1 MANTDLKIDPEIRED
16 IRLKMGKIRDN
27 PKFYDSRRKAVNN
40 SLIALGDVYS
50 FWIEH
55 PELRRQYL
63 TYNLSEETIKK
74 KAKRGI
80 RAIIDGW
87 YFLLNKGRERDFVDT
102 FDLYD
107 LEKLNSIVYRQ
118 GPRVDDVKPGRRF
131 RKGHVTLNAEGY
143 NPPNPD
149 EIVPELKQLFRE
161 LRRTYHDDPLETAI
175 HAHLGIAAIQPFDD
189 GNKRCAR
196 LVQNRILF
204 EDELPPS
211 IIPAGE
217 GRDYL
222 ILLCRTLKAYGN
234 KDIDGQRDFYNFNA
248 SKVNSALDEILDDL
262 QVRAE

>member
-1 MANTDLKIDPEIRED
+1 MTNRDLKIDPEIRED
-16 IRLKMGKIRDN
+16 IRLKMEKLKDN
-27 PKFYDSRRKAVNN
+27 PKFYDSRKKTVNN
-40 SLIALGDVYS
+40 SLIALGDVHS

-63 TYNLSEETIKK
+63 THNLSEETVKK

-87 YFLLNKGRERDFVDT
+87 YFLLNKGRERDFIDT
-102 FDLYD
+102 FDLCD
-107 LEKLNSIVYRQ
+107 LEKLNSIVYRH
-118 GPRVDDVKPGRRF
+118 GPRVDDVKPGQRF

-161 LRRTYHDDPLETAI
+161 LRRTYHDDPLEAAI

-196 LVQNRILF
+196 LVQNRLLF
-204 EDELPPS
+204 EDGLPPS

-222 ILLCRTLKAYGN
+222 ILLCRTLRAYGN

-262 QVRAE
+262 EFK